1 MFKCGLCNESSEP
14 RESPVM
20 VVLETRAKT
29 YTIRDDSEEG
39 FHITTGSEI
48 VKEVAAHRECAAKRN
63 G

>member
-1 MFKCGLCNESSEP
+1 MFKCGLCGKDSEP

-29 YTIRDDSEEG
+29 YTLEDGTQTE
-39 FHITTGSEI
+39 GSEI
-48 VKEVAAHRECAAKRN
+48 VKEVAAHRACAAERN